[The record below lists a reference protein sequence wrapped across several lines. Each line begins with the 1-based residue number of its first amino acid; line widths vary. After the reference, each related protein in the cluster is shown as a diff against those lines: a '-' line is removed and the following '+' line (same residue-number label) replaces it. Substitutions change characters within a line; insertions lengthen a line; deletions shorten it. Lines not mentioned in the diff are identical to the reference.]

1 MILSNELSKYKTAFI
16 DTAPTSG
23 LFITEIAHS
32 FFWYSNPSGI

>member
-23 LFITEIAHS
+23 LFITEIAH
-32 FFWYSNPSGI
+32 FFLVL